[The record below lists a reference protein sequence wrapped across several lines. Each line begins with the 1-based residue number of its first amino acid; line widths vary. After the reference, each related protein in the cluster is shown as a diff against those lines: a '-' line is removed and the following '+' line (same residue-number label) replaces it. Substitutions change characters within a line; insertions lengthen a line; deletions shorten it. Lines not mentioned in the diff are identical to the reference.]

1 MLDFGLAKVFGGEVA
16 GSARSESPTITLEAT
31 ATGVIMGTAA
41 YMSPE
46 QARGK
51 PLDKRTD
58 IWSFGC
64 CLYEALSGR
73 AVFLRE
79 TISDTTACRRATIG
93 VTSSTLCRSN
103 LVTNSPTTRSS
114 SPLGKA
120 VAVDEAIEFA
130 MKIAEARENAHEQG
144 IVHRDLKPANIK
156 ITPDGNVKVLDFG
169 LAKAFIEDAPDA
181 DSSMSPTLT
190 RDATRA
196 GVILGTAA
204 YMSPEQAKGKKVDK
218 RADVW
223 AFGAVV
229 YEMVTGK
236 RAFAAEDVSDTL
248 AYVLAKEADWDAL
261 PVDIS
266 PTLRAFLTRCLE
278 KDPKER
284 VHDIADVRLAM
295 QGAFETAAAPATDST
310 PSWKPPKAA

>member
-1 MLDFGLAKVFGGEVA
+1 
-16 GSARSESPTITLEAT
+16 
-31 ATGVIMGTAA
+31 
-41 YMSPE
+41 MSPE

-73 AVFLRE
+73 AVFLGE
-79 TISDTTACRRATIG
+79 TISDTTGCRRATIS

-103 LVTNSPTTRSS
+103 LVINSPTTRSS

-120 VAVDEAIEFA
+120 VAVDEAIELA
-130 MKIAEARENAHEQG
+130 MKIAEALENAHEQG
-144 IVHRDLKPANIK
+144 IVHRDLKPANSK

-229 YEMVTGK
+229 YEMLTGK

-248 AYVLAKEADWDAL
+248 AYVWLRKRIGMPCRSISRRRCERSSRAVWKKIRKSACMTSLTCDW
-261 PVDIS
+261 
-266 PTLRAFLTRCLE
+266 RC
-278 KDPKER
+278 KER
-284 VHDIADVRLAM
+284 SRPRRHGQPIAL
-295 QGAFETAAAPATDST
+295 Q
-310 PSWKPPKAA
+310 